1 MPAGPRL
8 GAILSFIDPDR
19 VSPHDRVIVVR
30 ATARM
35 TAYFASRNLAAVAS
49 VADAYGEIEPEP
61 GMARDG
67 AAAELRGA
75 MRLTRR
81 AAESEVDL
89 AVQIRD
95 RLPRVL
101 AAFKAGL
108 IDRRRAY
115 VIARETSH
123 LSDEVIDRIVDQ
135 IIDDAPRL
143 TTGQL
148 GARIRR
154 LAQEA
159 DTEAATERY
168 TEAVAE
174 RRVVVE
180 ANADGTADL
189 MGCDLPPHR
198 VKRIARLI
206 DRIAKRLKTADEAR
220 TLDQIRADVFLDLLE
235 GRLHHDG
242 TGATVD
248 LRVDLATLARMADTP
263 GDLAGFGPVVA
274 DIARQVADQQP
285 DAEWRFLVT
294 HPDTGLPV
302 ANGTTARRG
311 TASQRRTAQQRDT
324 TCAFPGCRAPSTDCD
339 LDHRIPWSET
349 RRTRTGDLIPGC
361 RFDHWTIRHE
371 WGWTYIPLPG
381 GDYLWTSP
389 LGHRY
394 TTSGRSP

>member
-1 MPAGPRL
+1 M
-8 GAILSFIDPDR
+8 LSLIDPDE
-19 VSPHDRVIVVR
+19 VSPHDRVVVVR

-35 TAYFASRNLAAVAS
+35 TAYFASRNLDAIAS
-49 VADAYGEIEPEP
+49 VADLEIEPEP

-89 AVQIRD
+89 ALYLRD
-95 RLPRVL
+95 RVPRVFE
-101 AAFKAGL
+101 AFRAGA
-108 IDRRRAY
+108 IDRRRAW
-115 VIARETSH
+115 VIAQATSH
-123 LSDEVIDRIVDQ
+123 LSDEVVERIVDV
-135 IIDDAPRL
+135 IVEEAPRL

-159 DTEAATERY
+159 DTDGAADRY
-168 TEAVAE
+168 VEAVSE

-180 ANADGTADL
+180 ANPDGTADL

-198 VKRIARLI
+198 VKAIARLI
-206 DRIAKRLKTADEAR
+206 NRIAMRLKTADESR

-235 GRLHHDG
+235 GRAHHG
-242 TGATVD
+242 GKGATVD

-285 DAEWRFLVT
+285 DAEWRFVVT
-294 HPDTGLPV
+294 HPDTGRPV

-311 TASQRRTAQQRDT
+311 TASQRRTAQQRDL
-324 TCAFPGCRAPSTDCD
+324 TCIFPGCRAPATECD
-339 LDHRIPWSET
+339 LDHRTPWSET
-349 RRTRTGDLIPGC
+349 QRTRTDDLAAGC
-361 RFDHWTIRHE
+361 RYDHWTIRHQL
-371 WGWTYIPLPG
+371 GWRHIPLPG